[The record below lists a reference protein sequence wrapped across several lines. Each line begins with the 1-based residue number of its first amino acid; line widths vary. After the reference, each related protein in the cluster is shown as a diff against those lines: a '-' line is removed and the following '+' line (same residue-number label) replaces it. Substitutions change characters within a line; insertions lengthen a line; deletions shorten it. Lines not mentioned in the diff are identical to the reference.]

1 MRAMRGE
8 VKRARRGAALRI
20 AGATGS
26 RYSCAGLG
34 ILNAAMSA
42 KIIAVAN
49 MKGGVGKTATVVS
62 MAEALAAS
70 GYRVL
75 VIDLD
80 AQANAS
86 ICLAGDSL
94 LAMLMARQAT
104 IEGFLHDRLL
114 GKRQM
119 SLGDCIRNN
128 VSNVSHLNERL
139 AISLLPSSPELRN
152 FEQMLIYELTQAK
165 MSWADIVKSL
175 TAVMSTHLGKARKSY
190 DFVLIDCAPGIS
202 ALTEVS
208 IRLADLIIVPTI
220 ADFLSTFGLQ
230 NFCATMASRGLSEH
244 VKRPARPPY
253 VLITRRRQVK
263 IHAETAAVLRNEAT
277 AETPAFA
284 MFNTEIPETVAI
296 GDALGQTSK
305 SPIFTQKWGPVVVP
319 LLADL
324 VDELTEVLD
333 VDRA

>member
-1 MRAMRGE
+1 
-8 VKRARRGAALRI
+8 
-20 AGATGS
+20 
-26 RYSCAGLG
+26 
-34 ILNAAMSA
+34 MSA

-62 MAEALAAS
+62 LAEALAAS

-86 ICLAGDSL
+86 ICLAGDSI

-114 GKRQM
+114 GGRQM
-119 SLGDCIRNN
+119 SISDCIRHN
-128 VSNVSHLNERL
+128 VSNVSHLNQPL

-175 TAVMSTHLGKARKSY
+175 TAVMSTHLGKARRSY

-208 IRLADLIIVPTI
+208 IRLADLVIVPTI

-230 NFCATMASRGLSEH
+230 HFCATMSSRGLSEH
-244 VKRPARPPY
+244 VKRPSRPPY
-253 VLITRRRQVK
+253 VLITRRRKVK
-263 IHAETAAVLRNEAT
+263 LHAETAAMLRNEAT
-277 AETPAFA
+277 ADKPAFA
-284 MFNTEIPETVAI
+284 MFATEIPETAAI
-296 GDALGQTSK
+296 GDALGQTTK
-305 SPIFTQKWGPVVVP
+305 FPIFSQKWGPVVVP